1 MTRSISRTRRIA
13 RKAEHL
19 ARQVRDRAGARF
31 RKPKPTVTLEAVQR
45 RLELVVAALYG
56 RPIALTVTE
65 RAPNGWIDKVARF
78 LGTQA
83 DARRMTPSVDGETI
97 RLPESLDAPNGMASA
112 VSRYR
117 ILAIEQA
124 ERIVRG
130 TPTHLPTADPLER
143 DLYLLREG
151 MAIDA
156 ELMRRHPGFVT
167 ALSAERESALE
178 RRPMLSSLSVQ
189 ERDVELLLRD
199 ALRGDNDDAPG
210 EAAFGEARATPVESL
225 AWARE
230 AASRIRRLGGRYR
243 GLPPTLH
250 WGTVAG
256 AEVIRES
263 DNPFDQA
270 PQHLP
275 IAGSDAAPNRR
286 SAAIDQAEERK
297 SNDEGDSQGKAFD
310 PSAPPEDKLRDD
322 SSTFDP
328 YARPDPNRRAL
339 QGTNAFERRR
349 DHLPTIEADELALLP
364 PVVAAHDE
372 WDAEA
377 GRYERRVAL
386 VRLQDPVYGDP
397 VWAADVVQRHR
408 ALVHTIRHH
417 FERLRA
423 RRMLLNRQLAGDEL
437 DIAAWVD
444 AVVAR
449 HTGDAPDD
457 RLYREARPA
466 RRGLA
471 ISLLVDVS
479 GSTETRVGDGL
490 RIVDLEKIALLLAS
504 EALDALG
511 DSFAVHTFAG
521 KSAADVRVSRIKDF
535 TEHNGDRIRR
545 RIAGIEPGGFT
556 RLGAAVRFASRHLAR
571 RSAGHRLLLILSDGR
586 PNDVDRYQGP
596 HGVEDARQ
604 AIFEAR
610 ASGIFPFCLTVD
622 ADASEYLPRIFGR
635 AGHRMVQRPSQ
646 LPSALLAV
654 VSALVRRR

>member
-1 MTRSISRTRRIA
+1 
-13 RKAEHL
+13 
-19 ARQVRDRAGARF
+19 V
-31 RKPKPTVTLEAVQR
+31 
-45 RLELVVAALYG
+45 
-56 RPIALTVTE
+56 
-65 RAPNGWIDKVARF
+65 
-78 LGTQA
+78 
-83 DARRMTPSVDGETI
+83 PS
-97 RLPESLDAPNGMASA
+97 
-112 VSRYR
+112 
-117 ILAIEQA
+117 
-124 ERIVRG
+124 
-130 TPTHLPTADPLER
+130 ADPLER

-167 ALSAERESALE
+167 GLSAERESALE
-178 RRPMLSSLSVQ
+178 RRPMLSSLSPQ
-189 ERDVELLLRD
+189 ERDVELLLRN
-199 ALRGDNDDAPG
+199 ALSGDNVVHSAV
-210 EAAFGEARATPVESL
+210 AATDEFATPAESL

-230 AASRIRRLGGRYR
+230 AAARIRRRGGRYR

-263 DNPFDQA
+263 DNPFDHA
-270 PQHLP
+270 PHHLP

-297 SNDEGDSQGKAFD
+297 SDDEGESQGKAFD
-310 PSAPPEDKLRDD
+310 PAAPPDDKLSDD

-328 YARPDPNRRAL
+328 YARRDRNRRAL
-339 QGTNAFERRR
+339 EGTNAFEHMR
-349 DHLPTIEADELALLP
+349 DRLPTIEADEFALLP
-364 PVVAAHDE
+364 PVVAAQDE

-377 GRYERRVAL
+377 GRYEKRVAL
-386 VRLQDPVYGDP
+386 VRLQDPVDGDP

-457 RLYREARPA
+457 RLYRAARPA

-521 KSAADVRVSRIKDF
+521 KTAADVRVSRIKDF

-604 AIFEAR
+604 AILEAR

-635 AGHRMVQRPSQ
+635 AGHRMVQRPAQ

>member
-1 MTRSISRTRRIA
+1 VRHGVSRTRRFA
-13 RKAEHL
+13 RKAEHF
-19 ARQVRDRAGARF
+19 AQQVRDRARARF
-31 RKPKPTVTLEAVQR
+31 HKRKPNVSLETVHR

-56 RPIALTVTE
+56 RPIALTATE
-65 RAPNGWIDKVARF
+65 RGPQGWRQRLEAL
-78 LGTQA
+78 LGVQP
-83 DARRMTPSVDGETI
+83 DARRTTPTVEGDTI
-97 RLPESLDAPNGMASA
+97 RLPDVLEAPAGAENAIA
-112 VSRYR
+112 RYR

-124 ERIVRG
+124 ERIARG
-130 TPTHLPTADPLER
+130 TPSHVPATDPLER
-143 DLYLLREG
+143 DLYLVREG

-156 ELMRRHPGFVT
+156 ELMRRHPGLT
-167 ALSAERESALE
+167 GSLSAERAAALE
-178 RRPMLSSLSVQ
+178 RRPTLNSLSRQ
-189 ERDVELLLRD
+189 EQNVELLLRD
-199 ALRGDNDDAPG
+199 ALRADAHVAPATDG
-210 EAAFGEARATPVESL
+210 EPMHAPSDSV

-230 AASRIRRLGGRYR
+230 TAARIRHLGGRYH
-243 GLPPTLH
+243 GVPPTLH
-250 WGTVAG
+250 WGTVPG
-256 AEVIRES
+256 ADIIRES
-263 DNPFDQA
+263 DNPYDRVQ
-270 PQHLP
+270 QHLP

-286 SAAIDQAEERK
+286 SGAIDNAEQRK
-297 SNDEGDSQGKAFD
+297 SDDENDSQGKAFD
-310 PSAPPEDKLRDD
+310 PAAPPDDKLSDD
-322 SSTFDP
+322 ASLFDP
-328 YARPDPNRRAL
+328 YARPDPDRRAL
-339 QGTNAFERRR
+339 RGTNAFERTR
-349 DHLPTIEADELALLP
+349 DQLPTVEAEELAKLP
-364 PVVAAHDE
+364 PVVAAQDE

-377 GRYERRVAL
+377 GRYIKRAAL
-386 VRLQDPVYGDP
+386 VRLQDPPDGDAA
-397 VWAADVVQRHR
+397 WADDVMQRHR

-423 RRMLLNRQLAGDEL
+423 RRMLLNRQFAGDEL

-449 HTGDAPDD
+449 RTGDAPDD
-457 RLYREARPA
+457 RLYRDARPA

-479 GSTETRVGDGL
+479 GSTETRMSDGL

-521 KSAADVRVSRIKDF
+521 KTAADVRVQRIKDF
-535 TEHNGDRIRR
+535 TEHNGDRIRK

-604 AIFEAR
+604 AILEAR

-622 ADASEYLPRIFGR
+622 ADASEYLPRIFGQ
-635 AGHRMVQRPSQ
+635 AGHRMVQRPAQ

>member
-1 MTRSISRTRRIA
+1 MTRSISRARRFA

-19 ARQVRDRAGARF
+19 ARQVRDRARERF
-31 RKPKPTVTLEAVQR
+31 RKPKPTVTLETVQR

-65 RAPNGWIDKVARF
+65 RAPDGWVDRLARF

-83 DARRMTPSVDGETI
+83 DARRTTPTVDGETI
-97 RLPESLDAPNGMASA
+97 RLPEALDAPDGVALA

-130 TPTHLPTADPLER
+130 TPSHLPTTDPLER
-143 DLYLLREG
+143 DLYLVREG

-156 ELMRRHPGFVT
+156 DLMRRHPGFAT
-167 ALSAERESALE
+167 SLSAERESALQQ
-178 RRPMLSSLSVQ
+178 RPMLSSLSPQ
-189 ERDVELLLRD
+189 EHDVELLLRD
-199 ALRGDNDDAPG
+199 ALRADTAGPSQN
-210 EAAFGEARATPVESL
+210 AAEFATPAESL
-225 AWARE
+225 AWAHE

-243 GLPPTLH
+243 GLPPTMH

-256 AEVIRES
+256 VEIVRES
-263 DNPFDQA
+263 DNPFDRA
-270 PQHLP
+270 PERLP
-275 IAGSDAAPNRR
+275 IAGSDAAPTRR

-297 SNDEGDSQGKAFD
+297 SDDEGESQGKAFD
-310 PSAPPEDKLRDD
+310 PNAPPDEKLSDD
-322 SSTFDP
+322 ASTFDP

-339 QGTNAFERRR
+339 EGTNAFERMRN
-349 DHLPTIEADELALLP
+349 HLPTIEADEFALLP
-364 PVVAAHDE
+364 PVVAAQDE

-377 GRYERRVAL
+377 GRYEKRVAL
-386 VRLQDPVYGDP
+386 VRLQDPVDGDAA
-397 VWAADVVQRHR
+397 WAADVVQRHR

-479 GSTETRVGDGL
+479 GSTETRVAEGL

-521 KSAADVRVSRIKDF
+521 KTADDVRVSRIKDF
-535 TEHNGDRIRR
+535 TE
-545 RIAGIEPGGFT
+545 
-556 RLGAAVRFASRHLAR
+556 
-571 RSAGHRLLLILSDGR
+571 
-586 PNDVDRYQGP
+586 
-596 HGVEDARQ
+596 
-604 AIFEAR
+604 
-610 ASGIFPFCLTVD
+610 
-622 ADASEYLPRIFGR
+622 
-635 AGHRMVQRPSQ
+635 
-646 LPSALLAV
+646 
-654 VSALVRRR
+654 

>member
-1 MTRSISRTRRIA
+1 M
-13 RKAEHL
+13 
-19 ARQVRDRAGARF
+19 RDR
-31 RKPKPTVTLEAVQR
+31 
-45 RLELVVAALYG
+45 
-56 RPIALTVTE
+56 
-65 RAPNGWIDKVARF
+65 
-78 LGTQA
+78 
-83 DARRMTPSVDGETI
+83 
-97 RLPESLDAPNGMASA
+97 
-112 VSRYR
+112 
-117 ILAIEQA
+117 
-124 ERIVRG
+124 
-130 TPTHLPTADPLER
+130 
-143 DLYLLREG
+143 
-151 MAIDA
+151 
-156 ELMRRHPGFVT
+156 
-167 ALSAERESALE
+167 
-178 RRPMLSSLSVQ
+178 
-189 ERDVELLLRD
+189 
-199 ALRGDNDDAPG
+199 
-210 EAAFGEARATPVESL
+210 
-225 AWARE
+225 
-230 AASRIRRLGGRYR
+230 
-243 GLPPTLH
+243 
-250 WGTVAG
+250 
-256 AEVIRES
+256 
-263 DNPFDQA
+263 
-270 PQHLP
+270 
-275 IAGSDAAPNRR
+275 
-286 SAAIDQAEERK
+286 
-297 SNDEGDSQGKAFD
+297 
-310 PSAPPEDKLRDD
+310 
-322 SSTFDP
+322 
-328 YARPDPNRRAL
+328 
-339 QGTNAFERRR
+339 
-349 DHLPTIEADELALLP
+349 LPTIEADEFALLP
-364 PVVAAHDE
+364 PVVAAQDE

-377 GRYERRVAL
+377 GRYEKRVAL
-386 VRLQDPVYGDP
+386 VRLQNPVDGDP

-444 AVVAR
+444 AVVDR

-457 RLYREARPA
+457 RLYRAARPA

-479 GSTETRVGDGL
+479 GSTETRVADGL
-490 RIVDLEKIALLLAS
+490 RIVDLEKIALLLAG

-521 KSAADVRVSRIKDF
+521 KTAADVRVSRIKDF

-556 RLGAAVRFASRHLAR
+556 RLGAAVRFASWHLAR

-635 AGHRMVQRPSQ
+635 AGHRMVQRPAQ